1 MRGEKMKKIPLKNYF
16 ILGIIL
22 ASSIFIVLYINKLYL
37 STKNNDNILNGFIK
51 EIKTQEVDNYIIEN
65 PNFII
70 YLGYKNND
78 NKSFEKKFKKLVT
91 KYDLQRDIVFIDINQ
106 FNDVA
111 FNEFCNKYADKL
123 LNKDSSLI
131 IIDNQKI
138 IDVLDITKE
147 NSDIELVKMFFKK
160 NGVY

>member
-1 MRGEKMKKIPLKNYF
+1 MKRIPLKTYF

-22 ASSIFIVLYINKLYL
+22 VSSIFIVLYINKLYL

-51 EIKTQEVDNYIIEN
+51 EIKTQEIDNYIIEN

-78 NKSFEKKFKKLVT
+78 NKPFEKKFKKLVT
-91 KYDLQRDIVFIDINQ
+91 KYDLQKDIVFIDISQ
-106 FNDVA
+106 FNDET
-111 FNEFCNKYADKL
+111 FNKFCKKYADKL
-123 LNKDSSLI
+123 LKKDSSLI
-131 IIDNQKI
+131 IVDNQKV
-138 IDVLDITKE
+138 IDVLDITKG
-147 NSDIELVKMFFKK
+147 NNDIELVKMFFKK

>member
-1 MRGEKMKKIPLKNYF
+1 MKKIPLKNYF
-16 ILGIIL
+16 ILGMIL

-51 EIKTQEVDNYIIEN
+51 EIKIQEIDNYIIEN

-70 YLGYKNND
+70 YLGYKSND

-111 FNEFCNKYADKL
+111 FNEFCNKYAGEL

-131 IIDNQKI
+131 IIDNQKV

-147 NSDIELVKMFFKK
+147 NSDIELVKMFFRE

>member
-1 MRGEKMKKIPLKNYF
+1 MKRIPLKNYF

-22 ASSIFIVLYINKLYL
+22 VASIFIVLYINKLYL

-51 EIKTQEVDNYIIEN
+51 EIKTQEIDNYIIEN

-91 KYDLQRDIVFIDINQ
+91 KYDLQKDIVFIDISQ
-106 FNDVA
+106 FNDET
-111 FNEFCNKYADKL
+111 FNKFCKKYADKL
-123 LNKDSSLI
+123 LKKDSSLI
-131 IIDNQKI
+131 IVDNQKV
-138 IDVLDITKE
+138 IDALDITKG
-147 NSDIELVKMFFKK
+147 NNDIELVKMFFKK

>member
-1 MRGEKMKKIPLKNYF
+1 MKRIPLKNYF
-16 ILGIIL
+16 ILGIVL
-22 ASSIFIVLYINKLYL
+22 VSSIFIVLYINKLYL

-51 EIKTQEVDNYIIEN
+51 EIKTQEIDNYIIEN

-91 KYDLQRDIVFIDINQ
+91 KYDLQKDIVFIDINQ
-106 FNDVA
+106 FNDED
-111 FNEFCNKYADKL
+111 FNEFCNKYVGKL

-131 IIDNQKI
+131 IIDNQKV

-147 NSDIELVKMFFKK
+147 NSDIELVKMFLKK

>member
-1 MRGEKMKKIPLKNYF
+1 MKKIPLKNYF

-51 EIKTQEVDNYIIEN
+51 EIKIQEIDNYIIEN

-91 KYDLQRDIVFIDINQ
+91 KYDLQKDIVFIDISQ
-106 FNDVA
+106 FNDET
-111 FNEFCNKYADKL
+111 FNKFCKKYADKL
-123 LNKDSSLI
+123 LKKDSSLI
-131 IIDNQKI
+131 IVDNQKV
-138 IDVLDITKE
+138 IDVLDITKG
-147 NSDIELVKMFFKK
+147 NNDIELVKMFFKK

>member
-1 MRGEKMKKIPLKNYF
+1 MKRIPLKNYF

-51 EIKTQEVDNYIIEN
+51 EIKTQEIDNYIIEN

-91 KYDLQRDIVFIDINQ
+91 KYDLQKDIVFIDISQ
-106 FNDVA
+106 FNDET
-111 FNEFCNKYADKL
+111 FNNFCKKYADKL
-123 LNKDSSLI
+123 LKKDSSLI
-131 IIDNQKI
+131 IVDNQKV
-138 IDVLDITKE
+138 IDALDITKG
-147 NSDIELVKMFFKK
+147 NNDIELVKMFFKK

>member
-1 MRGEKMKKIPLKNYF
+1 MKKIPLKNYF

-51 EIKTQEVDNYIIEN
+51 EIKTQEIDNYIIEN

-78 NKSFEKKFKKLVT
+78 NKSFEKKFKKLVK
-91 KYDLQRDIVFIDINQ
+91 KYDLKKDIVFIDISQ
-106 FNDVA
+106 FNDET
-111 FNEFCNKYADKL
+111 FNKFCKKYADKL
-123 LNKDSSLI
+123 LEKDSSLI
-131 IIDNQKI
+131 IVDNQKV
-138 IDVLDITKE
+138 IDVLDITKG
-147 NSDIELVKMFFKK
+147 NNDIELVKMFFKK

>member
-1 MRGEKMKKIPLKNYF
+1 MKRIPLKNYF

-51 EIKTQEVDNYIIEN
+51 EIKTQEIDNYIIEN

-78 NKSFEKKFKKLVT
+78 NKPFEKKFKKLVT
-91 KYDLQRDIVFIDINQ
+91 KYDLQKDIVFIDISQ
-106 FNDVA
+106 FNDET
-111 FNEFCNKYADKL
+111 FNKFCKKYADKL
-123 LNKDSSLI
+123 LKKDSSLI
-131 IIDNQKI
+131 IVDNQKV
-138 IDVLDITKE
+138 IDALDITKG
-147 NSDIELVKMFFKK
+147 NNDIELVKMFFKK

>member
-1 MRGEKMKKIPLKNYF
+1 MKKIPLKNYF

-22 ASSIFIVLYINKLYL
+22 VSSIFIVLYINKLYL

-51 EIKTQEVDNYIIEN
+51 EIKTQEIDNYIIEN

-91 KYDLQRDIVFIDINQ
+91 KYDLQKDIVFIDISQ
-106 FNDVA
+106 FNDET
-111 FNEFCNKYADKL
+111 FNKFCKKYADKL
-123 LNKDSSLI
+123 LKKDSSLI
-131 IIDNQKI
+131 IVDNQKV
-138 IDVLDITKE
+138 IDVLDITKG
-147 NSDIELVKMFFKK
+147 NNDIELVKMFFKK

>member
-1 MRGEKMKKIPLKNYF
+1 MKRIPLKNYF

-51 EIKTQEVDNYIIEN
+51 EIKTQEIDNYIIEN

-91 KYDLQRDIVFIDINQ
+91 KYDLQKDIVFIDISQ
-106 FNDVA
+106 FNDET
-111 FNEFCNKYADKL
+111 FNKFCKKYADKL
-123 LNKDSSLI
+123 LKKDSCLI
-131 IIDNQKI
+131 IVDNQKV
-138 IDVLDITKE
+138 IDALDITKG
-147 NSDIELVKMFFKK
+147 NNDIELVKMFFKK

>member
-1 MRGEKMKKIPLKNYF
+1 MKKIPLKNYF

-37 STKNNDNILNGFIK
+37 STKNNDNILNEFIK
-51 EIKTQEVDNYIIEN
+51 EIKIQEIDNYIIEN

-70 YLGYKNND
+70 YLGYKSND

-111 FNEFCNKYADKL
+111 FNEFCNKYAGEL

-131 IIDNQKI
+131 IIDNQKV

>member
-1 MRGEKMKKIPLKNYF
+1 MKRIPLKNYF

-22 ASSIFIVLYINKLYL
+22 VSSIFIVLYINKLYL

-51 EIKTQEVDNYIIEN
+51 EIKTQEIDNYIIEN

-91 KYDLQRDIVFIDINQ
+91 KYDLQKDIVFIDISQ
-106 FNDVA
+106 FNDET
-111 FNEFCNKYADKL
+111 FNNFCKKYADKL
-123 LNKDSSLI
+123 LKKDSSLI
-131 IIDNQKI
+131 IVDNQKV
-138 IDVLDITKE
+138 IDALDITKG
-147 NSDIELVKMFFKK
+147 NNDIELVKMFFKK

>member
-1 MRGEKMKKIPLKNYF
+1 MKKIPLKNYF

-51 EIKTQEVDNYIIEN
+51 EIKTQEIDNYIIEN

-91 KYDLQRDIVFIDINQ
+91 KYDLQKDIVFIDISQ
-106 FNDVA
+106 FNDET
-111 FNEFCNKYADKL
+111 FNKFCKKYADKL
-123 LNKDSSLI
+123 LEKDSSLI
-131 IIDNQKI
+131 IVDNQKVI
-138 IDVLDITKE
+138 GVLDITKG
-147 NSDIELVKMFFKK
+147 NNDIELVKMFFKK

>member
-1 MRGEKMKKIPLKNYF
+1 MKRIPLKNYF

-37 STKNNDNILNGFIK
+37 SAKNNDNILNGFIK
-51 EIKTQEVDNYIIEN
+51 EIKTQEIDNYIIEN

-91 KYDLQRDIVFIDINQ
+91 KYDLQKDIVFIDISQ
-106 FNDVA
+106 FNDET
-111 FNEFCNKYADKL
+111 FNKFCKKYADKL
-123 LNKDSSLI
+123 LKKDSSLI
-131 IIDNQKI
+131 IVDNQKV
-138 IDVLDITKE
+138 IDALDITKG
-147 NSDIELVKMFFKK
+147 NNDIELVKMFFKK

>member
-1 MRGEKMKKIPLKNYF
+1 MKRIPLKNYF

-22 ASSIFIVLYINKLYL
+22 VSSIFIVLYINKLYL

-51 EIKTQEVDNYIIEN
+51 EIKIQEIDNYIIEN

-91 KYDLQRDIVFIDINQ
+91 KYDLQKDIVFIDISQ
-106 FNDVA
+106 FNDET
-111 FNEFCNKYADKL
+111 FNKFYKKYADKL
-123 LNKDSSLI
+123 LEKDSSLI
-131 IIDNQKI
+131 IVDNQKV
-138 IDVLDITKE
+138 IDVLNITKG
-147 NSDIELVKMFFKK
+147 NNDIELVKMFFKK

>member
-1 MRGEKMKKIPLKNYF
+1 MKRIPLKNYF

-22 ASSIFIVLYINKLYL
+22 VASIFIVLYINKLYL
-37 STKNNDNILNGFIK
+37 STKNNDNILNWFIK
-51 EIKTQEVDNYIIEN
+51 EIKTQEIDNYIIEN

-91 KYDLQRDIVFIDINQ
+91 KYDLQKDIVFIDISQ
-106 FNDVA
+106 FNDET
-111 FNEFCNKYADKL
+111 FNKFCKKYADKL
-123 LNKDSSLI
+123 LEKDSSLI
-131 IIDNQKI
+131 IVDNQKV
-138 IDVLDITKE
+138 IDVLDITKG
-147 NSDIELVKMFFKK
+147 NNDIELVKMFFKK

>member
-1 MRGEKMKKIPLKNYF
+1 MKKIPLKNYF

-51 EIKTQEVDNYIIEN
+51 EIKTQEIDNYIIEN

-106 FNDVA
+106 FNDED
-111 FNEFCNKYADKL
+111 FNDFCNKYAGKL

-131 IIDNQKI
+131 IIDNQKV
-138 IDVLDITKE
+138 IDVFDITKE
-147 NSDIELVKMFFKK
+147 NSDIELVKMFLKK

>member
-1 MRGEKMKKIPLKNYF
+1 MKKIPLKNYF

-51 EIKTQEVDNYIIEN
+51 EIKIQEIDNYIIEN

-78 NKSFEKKFKKLVT
+78 NKLFEKKFKKLVT
-91 KYDLQRDIVFIDINQ
+91 KYDLQKDIVFIDISQ
-106 FNDVA
+106 FNDET
-111 FNEFCNKYADKL
+111 FNKFCKKYADKL
-123 LNKDSSLI
+123 LEKDSSLI
-131 IIDNQKI
+131 IVDNQKV
-138 IDVLDITKE
+138 IDVLDITKG
-147 NSDIELVKMFFKK
+147 NNDIELVKMFFKK

>member
-1 MRGEKMKKIPLKNYF
+1 MKKIPLKNYF

-51 EIKTQEVDNYIIEN
+51 EIKTQEIDNYIIEN

-91 KYDLQRDIVFIDINQ
+91 KYDLQKDIVFIDISQ
-106 FNDVA
+106 FNDET
-111 FNEFCNKYADKL
+111 FNKFCKKYADKL
-123 LNKDSSLI
+123 LEKDSSLI
-131 IIDNQKI
+131 IVDNQKV
-138 IDVLDITKE
+138 IDVLDITKG
-147 NSDIELVKMFFKK
+147 NNDIELVKMFFKK

>member
-1 MRGEKMKKIPLKNYF
+1 MKRIPLKNYF

-51 EIKTQEVDNYIIEN
+51 EIKTQEIDNYIIEN

-91 KYDLQRDIVFIDINQ
+91 KYDLQKDIVFIDISQ
-106 FNDVA
+106 FNDET
-111 FNEFCNKYADKL
+111 FNKFCKKYADKL
-123 LNKDSSLI
+123 LKKDSSLRC
-131 IIDNQKI
+131 
-138 IDVLDITKE
+138 T
-147 NSDIELVKMFFKK
+147 
-160 NGVY
+160 

>member
-1 MRGEKMKKIPLKNYF
+1 MKRIPLKNYF

-51 EIKTQEVDNYIIEN
+51 EIKTQEIDNYIIEN

-91 KYDLQRDIVFIDINQ
+91 KYDLQKDIVFIDISQ
-106 FNDVA
+106 FNDEA
-111 FNEFCNKYADKL
+111 FNKFCKKYADKL
-123 LNKDSSLI
+123 LEKDSSLI
-131 IIDNQKI
+131 IVDNQKV
-138 IDVLDITKE
+138 IDVLDITIG
-147 NSDIELVKMFFKK
+147 NNDIELVKMFFKK